1 METATASVSFAP
13 PAAIPP
19 AELERLYRIRMSLS
33 PEQRAEVERQYAEL
47 QQGTTQS
54 WRGAESLDPVE
65 ASSFSVPDDPDLAT
79 ARSGL
84 FANLPN
90 ADERAR
96 AGLYANL
103 PVAPE
108 QTPAAPQPP
117 SAPARR
123 RVSADVDPI
132 SQPSAPF
139 QMAQPAPVPMEEPS
153 PATDDM
159 AVEEEQEWVYT
170 GPTAAEAEPLGDQT
184 PRSLP
189 GEAANRFWNNPG
201 VKEQKIKRMAAA
213 AGIPVEQARAMV
225 AQGGIDADGMTDD
238 ARNLT
243 AAGRATEF
251 QALRDAA
258 TDRRNRAAEARMNAW
273 KAQSMLAGP
282 NPRKNMANAMNALD
296 EQRQQAA
303 LQFLLAGGRGAS
315 PLDVQGQQALASRGV
330 AEAQVLNEGR
340 MQQTQAELAAKTG
353 MFGQQLQQDQ
363 ARMEM
368 DRQLRIRQM
377 EEESDRDL
385 RGIRARA
392 EAAANQSRI
401 DNSNRMDETIA
412 RISGQLGASKLEADA
427 ARYRADKEAQTL
439 IGRSANPAQMALT
452 AAQLANAQAD
462 RRRALLEAA
471 TTEANRYADDRG
483 AFNNSPIRQ
492 WGWDPTLVDANE
504 VSRLRSY
511 LRAMDPQATDQEIE
525 TVLEAALRN
534 KTRGR

>member
-1 METATASVSFAP
+1 
-13 PAAIPP
+13 
-19 AELERLYRIRMSLS
+19 
-33 PEQRAEVERQYAEL
+33 
-47 QQGTTQS
+47 
-54 WRGAESLDPVE
+54 
-65 ASSFSVPDDPDLAT
+65 
-79 ARSGL
+79 
-84 FANLPN
+84 
-90 ADERAR
+90 
-96 AGLYANL
+96 
-103 PVAPE
+103 
-108 QTPAAPQPP
+108 
-117 SAPARR
+117 
-123 RVSADVDPI
+123 
-132 SQPSAPF
+132 
-139 QMAQPAPVPMEEPS
+139 
-153 PATDDM
+153 
-159 AVEEEQEWVYT
+159 
-170 GPTAAEAEPLGDQT
+170 
-184 PRSLP
+184 
-189 GEAANRFWNNPG
+189 
-201 VKEQKIKRMAAA
+201 MAAA